1 MLAFAFFFSL
11 VFLDFDVCVCKNA
24 GKGVPVERDRTRRY
38 ETIRGCSKGMYLLGA
53 KLLVCW
59 ASVLMT

>member
-1 MLAFAFFFSL
+1 ML
-11 VFLDFDVCVCKNA
+11 LDFEVGVCKNA
-24 GKGVPVERDRTRRY
+24 GNGVPVERDRTRRY
-38 ETIRGCSKGMYLLGA
+38 ETIRGCSKEMYLLEA

>member
-1 MLAFAFFFSL
+1 M
-11 VFLDFDVCVCKNA
+11 VLDFDGGVCKNA
-24 GKGVPVERDRTRRY
+24 GKGVPVDRDRTRRY
-38 ETIRGCSKGMYLLGA
+38 ETIGGCSKGMYLLEA

>member
-1 MLAFAFFFSL
+1 MRLRDELSL
-11 VFLDFDVCVCKNA
+11 VVLNFDGGVCKNA
-24 GKGVPVERDRTRRY
+24 GKGVPVDLDRTRRY
-38 ETIRGCSKGMYLLGA
+38 EMIRGCSEGMYLLEA

>member
-1 MLAFAFFFSL
+1 LSDELSL
-11 VFLDFDVCVCKNA
+11 LVGLNFEGGVCKNA
-24 GKGVPVERDRTRRY
+24 GKGVSVDRDRTRRC
-38 ETIRGCSKGMYLLGA
+38 ETIRGCSKGMYLLEA